1 MRTRRECTQKHT
13 ILVETSYIHT
23 TISSRSGVIL
33 ASRRDMCY
41 DYTVTL
47 HLDELCTTIM
57 ISTTHTATITR
68 RIVKNTRR
76 ILMRSTHATGKTT
89 KRLHTGIMHDIIHTY
104 RTRTHVST
112 EAPCTC
118 HTGHHVL

>member
-13 ILVETSYIHT
+13 NLDEIAYIHT
-23 TISSRSGVIL
+23 TISTRSGVIL

-47 HLDELCTTIM
+47 HLDELCTTTM

-68 RIVKNTRR
+68 RIAKNTRS
-76 ILMRSTHATGKTT
+76 ILMRIMREMGKTT
-89 KRLHTGIMHDIIHTY
+89 NRLHTGIMHDIMYTY
-104 RTRTHVST
+104 RTRI
-112 EAPCTC
+112 PC
-118 HTGHHVL
+118 